1 MRKMIIFSL
10 LLILMI
16 SGASGAYNTPNT
28 PNTYSIPQSFDLG
41 TNYYNVYGSPDLN
54 ATIIGSNE
62 LDRGQMATLNIDVMN
77 KGKLLG
83 LKNDR
88 TPYVSDEI
96 YAAQTEMKLE
106 SSVVDA
112 TNVVASLSTDPGSPI
127 EVKSISQQIGSIKS
141 GQNSL
146 APTKFDIKID
156 KKAKAGEY
164 NLYLNLSY
172 DYQKNVQ
179 IMNPNAV
186 AQTYDV
192 NRWYGMMTQN
202 QILKIKVKNQ
212 ADFEIVNTTGSLSP
226 GGESIVQIEIKNTG
240 EEEARNV
247 KAIINPSDPL
257 STTDGTGFLSTIA
270 PGSTAVAEIKIK
282 SDSAAV
288 PKVYGI
294 DTMVKYETPE
304 GDIKYSDTLQ
314 APVEVKE
321 SGLFQKLFGWI

>member
-1 MRKMIIFSL
+1 MIFSL
-10 LLILMI
+10 LIFMI
-16 SGASGAYNTPNT
+16 SGAAGAYNTPD
-28 PNTYSIPQSFDLG
+28 TYSIPQSFDIG
-41 TNYYNVYGSPDLN
+41 INYYNVYGSPDIS
-54 ATIIGSNE
+54 ATIIGNNE
-62 LDRGQMATLNIDVMN
+62 FDRDQTTSLNIDLMN

-83 LKNDR
+83 FKNDK
-88 TPYVSDEI
+88 TPYGSDEI
-96 YAAQTEMKLE
+96 FGAQTEMKLE

-112 TNVVASLSTDPGSPI
+112 TNAVASLSTDPGSPI
-127 EVKSISQQIGSIKS
+127 EVKSVSQQIGSIKS
-141 GQNSL
+141 GQNAL
-146 APTKFDIKID
+146 APAKFDIKID

-192 NRWYGMMTQN
+192 NRWYGMMAQN
-202 QILKIKVKNQ
+202 QTLKIKVKNQ

-226 GGESIVQIEIKNTG
+226 GGENVIDIAIKNTG
-240 EEEARNV
+240 EDEARNV

-257 STTDGTGFLSTIA
+257 STTDSTAFLSTIL

-282 SDSAAV
+282 ADSAAV

-294 DTMVKYETPE
+294 DTVLRYETPE
-304 GDIKYSDTLQ
+304 GDTEYSDTLQ
-314 APVEVKE
+314 APVEVKDV
-321 SGLFQKLFGWI
+321 GLFQKLFGWI

>member
-1 MRKMIIFSL
+1 MKKVIIISS

-16 SGASGAYNTPNT
+16 SCAAGAYNT

-202 QILKIKVKNQ
+202 LTLKIKVKNQ

-226 GGESIVQIEIKNTG
+226 GGEEVIEIAIKNTG
-240 EEEARNV
+240 EDEARNV
-247 KAIINPSDPL
+247 KAMINPFDPL
-257 STTDGTGFLSTIA
+257 STTDSIAFLSTIA
-270 PGSTAVAEIKIK
+270 PGSTVVAKVK
-282 SDSAAV
+282 VKADSEAV

-294 DTMVKYETPE
+294 DTILKYENPA
-304 GDIKYSDTLQ
+304 GDIKYSD
-314 APVEVKE
+314 
-321 SGLFQKLFGWI
+321 

>member
-1 MRKMIIFSL
+1 MKKVIIFFSL
-10 LLILMI
+10 LIVMI
-16 SGASGAYNTPNT
+16 SCAAGAYNTPS
-28 PNTYSIPQSFDLG
+28 TYSVPQSFDLG
-41 TNYYNVYGSPDLN
+41 KNYYNVYGSPNLS

-62 LDRGQMATLNIDVMN
+62 LDRGQKATLNIDLVN

-83 LKNDR
+83 FKNDR
-88 TPYVSDEI
+88 TPYGTDEI

-106 SSVVDA
+106 SSIVDA
-112 TNVVASLSTDPGSPI
+112 TGIAASLSTDPGSPI
-127 EVKSISQQIGSIKS
+127 EIKSISQQIGSIKS

-146 APTKFDIKID
+146 TPAKFDIEMD

-164 NLYLNLSY
+164 NLHLNLSY

-202 QILKIKVKNQ
+202 QTLKIKVKNQ

-226 GGESIVQIEIKNTG
+226 GGEDVIEIVIKNTG
-240 EEEARNV
+240 EDEARNV
-247 KAIINPSDPL
+247 KAMINPSDPL
-257 STTDGTGFLSTIA
+257 STTDSIAFLSTIA
-270 PGSTAVAEIKIK
+270 PGSTAVAKVK
-282 SDSAAV
+282 VKADSEAV

-294 DTMVKYETPE
+294 DTILKYENPE
-304 GDIKYSDTLQ
+304 GDIKYSDALQ
-314 APVEVKE
+314 VPVEVKE

>member
-1 MRKMIIFSL
+1 MKKVIIFFSL
-10 LLILMI
+10 LIVMI
-16 SGASGAYNTPNT
+16 SCAAGAYNTPS
-28 PNTYSIPQSFDLG
+28 TYSVPQSFDLG
-41 TNYYNVYGSPDLN
+41 KNYYNVYGSPDLS

-62 LDRGQMATLNIDVMN
+62 LDRGQKATLNIDLVN

-83 LKNDR
+83 FKNDR
-88 TPYVSDEI
+88 TPYGTDEI

-112 TNVVASLSTDPGSPI
+112 TGIVASLSTDPGSPI
-127 EVKSISQQIGSIKS
+127 EIKSISQQIGSIKS

-146 APTKFDIKID
+146 TPAKFDIEMD

-202 QILKIKVKNQ
+202 QTLKIKVKNQ

-226 GGESIVQIEIKNTG
+226 GGEEVIEIAIKNTG
-240 EEEARNV
+240 EDEARNV
-247 KAIINPSDPL
+247 KAMINPFDPL
-257 STTDGTGFLSTIA
+257 STTDSIAFLSTIA
-270 PGSTAVAEIKIK
+270 PGSTAVAKVK
-282 SDSAAV
+282 VKADSEAV

-294 DTMVKYETPE
+294 DTILKYENPE

-314 APVEVKE
+314 VPVEVKE